1 MYGLLK
7 RYLPWIIAILY
18 IINPYDLVP
27 DVLVGP
33 GWVDDVL
40 LLGLLIWLFS
50 GKGRKRK
57 RQETVYDRN
66 EQKDG
71 DKEENDPY
79 KVLGVEKGA
88 SKEEIKSAFR
98 MAASK
103 YHPDKVS
110 HLGEEFQDIAH
121 KKLLAIKEA
130 YETLMK
136 EFE

>member
-27 DVLVGP
+27 DVLVGA
-33 GWVDDVL
+33 GWLDDVL
-40 LLGLLIWLFS
+40 LLGLFLWLFS
-50 GKGRKRK
+50 GIGKRRKAQK
-57 RQETVYDRN
+57 TEYAGN
-66 EQKDG
+66 EEKDG
-71 DKEENDPY
+71 YNEEKDPY
-79 KVLGVEKGA
+79 KILGVKREA